1 VKKPGRSLGRQ
12 ATGRLGRGRTE
23 PRDRDTEQVAG
34 PGRPGQIDFP
44 KLTVAGNYDENAF
57 MAFDHNPITK
67 PWEITQRGD
76 R

>member
-23 PRDRDTEQVAG
+23 SGDRDSEKVTG
-34 PGRPGQIDFP
+34 PGSSGQIDFP

-57 MAFDHNPITK
+57 MAFDNNSITK
-67 PWEITQRGD
+67 AGEITQRGD